1 MNYIMTNRLF
11 ISSISTPRSNRN
23 DFSSLIDI
31 NLMSVINM
39 SLSIGHLMRSKMKVY
54 TQQQIAINRTF
65 RAFQKHVLLIQT
77 CNRLMFR
84 LYMKNIYYLIG
95 LNVIR

>member
-1 MNYIMTNRLF
+1 MTNRLF
-11 ISSISTPRSNRN
+11 ISSISTPCSNRN

-39 SLSIGHLMRSKMKVY
+39 SLSIGQLMRSKMKVY

-77 CNRLMFR
+77 GNRLMFR